1 MKKNEKA
8 QTSKKLAW
16 FSGIC
21 FAVVL
26 IYSII
31 IFTYSMLNDK
41 TCDFLVIVTL
51 ITTTG
56 AVFGSTCAFYY
67 TKSKGENLFKI
78 KRSFL
83 KIKYLIL
90 KNIDALDKDRIK
102 TEIEK
107 ELSTIDGDFD
117 IDEKK
122 IKEDIVYENNTKKK

>member
-102 TEIEK
+102 VEIEK

-122 IKEDIVYENNTKKK
+122 AKEDIVYENNTKKK